1 MDTSFAEYVGV
12 QTLRAATSPLTSAAA
27 EPSFL
32 MSAQVMEILFDL
44 AFIEARAARDAFDND
59 DTHTGLRA
67 LTRVRQTQ
75 SVLLTCW
82 QLLRGMTPGDYAEFR
97 DAFGSASGFQ
107 SAAYRRFEFMLGK
120 KDAHLLDR
128 HRDQPEVY
136 AELVGVHRD
145 HSLPDAVTGLLRRR
159 MAWSWRQVYR
169 NPAHHPDLFDIGQAL
184 ADIADNFTRWRS
196 EHLVVVERVLGTQP
210 GTAGTSGLS
219 WLRKAAE
226 HRFFPELHAL
236 G

>member
-1 MDTSFAEYVGV
+1 MDISFARYVGV
-12 QTLRAATSPLTSAAA
+12 EALRAATSPLTSAAA

-44 AFIEARAARDAFDND
+44 ACIEARAARDAFDND

-75 SVLLTCW
+75 SVLISCW
-82 QLLRGMTPGDYAEFR
+82 DLLRGMTPGDYTEFR
-97 DAFGSASGFQ
+97 DAFGPASCFE

-120 KDAHLLDR
+120 KDAHLLDP
-128 HRDQPEVY
+128 HRGQPEVY
-136 AELVGVHRD
+136 AELTAVHRE
-145 HSLPDAVTGLLRRR
+145 HSLADAVPELLRRR

-169 NPAHHPDLFDIGQAL
+169 NPAHHPDLFDVGQAL
-184 ADIADNFTRWRS
+184 ADIADNFTRWRT
-196 EHLVVVERVLGTQP
+196 EQLVVVERILGTQP
-210 GTAGTSGLS
+210 GTACTSGLNR
-219 WLRKAAE
+219 LRKEAE

-236 G
+236 A